1 MGSIFFKLMV
11 SITYADLSDPPRER
25 RKPRPPGI
33 KAPRARRRWMKRW
46 NRWNRWKGDSSYF
59 SKGDFIFQASILGGY
74 VSFQG
79 GGRPFV
85 AEMEMI
91 LKIYVNFEG
100 PCWFEGGYLMTSG
113 HRQIIWYSWKNI
125 LGVDRSRGSKWRFTM
140 ENFQS
145 LHIHQRFATLYS
157 FCWENCFSF
166 WQRAWCKSTFWW
178 TTNVMC
184 HYWSK
189 VQIGLLLAPQKK
201 TQTQSHEGFLELILF
216 WRESF
221 GLLVFGGVRF

>member
-1 MGSIFFKLMV
+1 MV
-11 SITYADLSDPPRER
+11 SITYGYLRSSQGAAETTASGDESTSGSQEMNEALQTVETVEKVIRVTLPSPKMDEFVPP
-25 RKPRPPGI
+25 
-33 KAPRARRRWMKRW
+33 KRGPFF
-46 NRWNRWKGDSSYF
+46 R
-59 SKGDFIFQASILGGY
+59 DFIFQASILGGY

-201 TQTQSHEGFLELILF
+201 TQTQSHEGFWSWFCFEGNL
-216 WRESF
+216 SAC
-221 GLLVFGGVRF
+221 